1 MLNITD
7 LKQILGELENI
18 AMNHIIE
25 GIELDDDVITIH
37 TDDIDPVEIDL
48 FPGHEPQTTDN
59 VCPICGCEESTGDG
73 VEIDGVWAKQECT
86 CGACEAVFVNWHRL
100 ERQELVSYKGE
111 SL

>member
-1 MLNITD
+1 MLNSAD
-7 LKQILGELENI
+7 LKQVLSEIENV

-37 TDDIDPVEIDL
+37 TNDTDPVEIDV
-48 FPGHEPQTTDN
+48 FQSDAPQTADS

-73 VEIDGVWAKQECT
+73 VEIDGIWAKQECT
-86 CGACEAVFVNWHRL
+86 CSACETVFVNWHRL
-100 ERQELVSYKGE
+100 ALQELMSYKGE